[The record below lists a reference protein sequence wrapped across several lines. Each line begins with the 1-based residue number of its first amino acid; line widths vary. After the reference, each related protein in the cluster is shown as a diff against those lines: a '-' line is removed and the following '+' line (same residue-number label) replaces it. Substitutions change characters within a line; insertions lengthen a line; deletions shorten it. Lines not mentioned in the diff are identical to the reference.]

1 MFVLAVGWNRLTMYF
16 YHKVEDSVL
25 LDLLT
30 IHTNRLTQILIYG
43 ESYSGEYRTC
53 KKVLEL
59 LQEEFMSRNKTDAV
73 LKNRS
78 VPAYMRSAS

>member
-1 MFVLAVGWNRLTMYF
+1 MYF
-16 YHKVEDSVL
+16 YHKVDDSVL

-43 ESYSGEYRTC
+43 ESYSGEYRAC

-59 LQEEFMSRNKTDAV
+59 LQDEFMSRSKTTDTV
-73 LKNRS
+73 PNRS
-78 VPAYMRSAS
+78 VPSYMRTAS